1 MIFFFFFFPLLF
13 YSAFEFKGLSAKRQS
28 QKFTVGE
35 VGTSLA
41 LYFPFGK
48 MAGFYNVKSYI
59 LFYLKQISVVQ
70 LGWLMFKADIIA
82 SFFHKTAIKKKRQK
96 KKRF

>member
-1 MIFFFFFFPLLF
+1 MKSIFYFQYNFLIFSFFF
-13 YSAFEFKGLSAKRQS
+13 YSALEFKGLSAKSES

-41 LYFPFGK
+41 LYFPLEK
-48 MAGFYNVKSYI
+48 MQDFIMWKV

-70 LGWLMFKADIIA
+70 LVWLMFRANIIA
-82 SFFHKTAIKKKRQK
+82 SFFHKTGIKKKQK
-96 KKRF
+96 